1 MRRIDFLV
9 GEIDFSTLTA
19 AQFMQQ
25 DVIYFS
31 KSVKAQSVAAAITTG
46 NFGSVPI
53 VDSDL
58 KPIGIV
64 SEYDLLKA
72 MRQGKNLTEISA
84 GEIMSKPAVTVNI
97 ETSSIEVMKVLEDKH
112 LIRVPVVDQE
122 GKLVGMLARRDLMKG
137 YLQSQV
143 PAKVW
148 WM

>member
-25 DVIYFS
+25 DVVYFS
-31 KSVKAQSVAAAITTG
+31 KVVKAQSIAAAITTG

-58 KPIGIV
+58 RPIGIV

-72 MRQGKNLTEISA
+72 MRQGKNLSEISA
-84 GEIMSKPAVTVNI
+84 AEIMSKPAVTVTT
-97 ETSSIEVMKVLEDKH
+97 EAHATDVMKVLEDKH
-112 LIRVPVVDQE
+112 LIRVPVVDEE
-122 GKLVGMLARRDLMKG
+122 GKLVGMLARRDLIKG

>member
-1 MRRIDFLV
+1 MRRIDFMV
-9 GEIDFSTLTA
+9 GEKDFNTLTA
-19 AQFMQQ
+19 AQFMQE

-31 KSVKAQSVAAAITTG
+31 KSVKAQSIAAAITTG

-58 KPIGIV
+58 KPVGIV

-72 MRQGKNLTEISA
+72 MRQGKNLSEISA
-84 GEIMSKPAVTVNI
+84 AEIMSKPAVSVSVDTN
-97 ETSSIEVMKVLEDKH
+97 SMDVMKVLEDKH
-112 LIRVPVVDQE
+112 LIRVPVVDHE
-122 GKLVGMLARRDLMKG
+122 GKLAGMLARRDLMKG

>member
-31 KSVKAQSVAAAITTG
+31 KSVKAQSIAAAITTG

>member
-9 GEIDFSTLTA
+9 GEIDFSSLTA
-19 AQFMQQ
+19 AQFMTQ
-25 DVIYFS
+25 DVVYFS
-31 KSVKAQSVAAAITTG
+31 KSVKAQSIAAAITTG

-72 MRQGKNLTEISA
+72 MRMGKNLNEIYA
-84 GEIMSKPAVTVNI
+84 GEIMSKPPVTVDTEAPAAEI
-97 ETSSIEVMKVLEDKH
+97 MKVLEDKH
-112 LIRVPVVDQE
+112 LIRVPVVDTE

>member
-25 DVIYFS
+25 DVIYFA
-31 KSVKAQSVAAAITTG
+31 KSVKAQSIAAAITTG

>member
-1 MRRIDFLV
+1 MRRVDFMV
-9 GEIDFSTLTA
+9 GQTDFNTLTA

-25 DVIYFS
+25 DVVYFT
-31 KSVKAQSVAAAITTG
+31 KSVKAQSIAAALTTG

-53 VDSDL
+53 VDNDL
-58 KPIGIV
+58 RPVGIV

-72 MRQGKNLTEISA
+72 MRMGKNLGEISA
-84 GEIMSKPAVTVNI
+84 GDIMSKPAVTVAV
-97 ETSSIEVMKVLEDKH
+97 EASAADVMKVLEDKH
-112 LIRVPVVDQE
+112 LIRVPVVDHE
-122 GKLVGMLARRDLMKG
+122 GKLAGMLARRDLMKG

>member
-1 MRRIDFLV
+1 
-9 GEIDFSTLTA
+9 
-19 AQFMQQ
+19 
-25 DVIYFS
+25 
-31 KSVKAQSVAAAITTG
+31 
-46 NFGSVPI
+46 
-53 VDSDL
+53 
-58 KPIGIV
+58 
-64 SEYDLLKA
+64 
-72 MRQGKNLTEISA
+72 
-84 GEIMSKPAVTVNI
+84 MSKPAVTVNI

>member
-1 MRRIDFLV
+1 MRRIDFMV
-9 GEIDFSTLTA
+9 GQADFAALTA

-25 DVIYFS
+25 DVVYFT
-31 KSVKAQSVAAAITTG
+31 KLVKAQSIAAAITTG

-53 VDSDL
+53 VDGDL
-58 KPIGIV
+58 KPVGIV

-72 MRQGKNLTEISA
+72 MRQGKNLGEISA
-84 GEIMSKPAVTVNI
+84 GDIMTKPAITVPL
-97 ETSSIEVMKVLEDKH
+97 ETSSGDIMKVMEDKH
-112 LIRVPVVDQE
+112 LIRVAVVDQD

-143 PAKVW
+143 PDKVW

>member
-25 DVIYFS
+25 DVVYFS
-31 KSVKAQSVAAAITTG
+31 KSVRAQSIAAAITTG

-58 KPIGIV
+58 KPIGMV

-72 MRQGKNLTEISA
+72 MRQGKNLSEIYA
-84 GEIMSKPAVTVNI
+84 GEIMSKPAVAVTVD
-97 ETSSIEVMKVLEDKH
+97 SSAEEIMKVLEDKH

>member
-9 GEIDFSTLTA
+9 GEIDFSSLTA
-19 AQFMQQ
+19 AQFMTQ
-25 DVIYFS
+25 DVVYFS

-72 MRQGKNLTEISA
+72 MRMGKNLSETYA
-84 GEIMSKPAVTVNI
+84 GEIMSKPPVTVDTEAPAAEI
-97 ETSSIEVMKVLEDKH
+97 MKVLEDKH

-122 GKLVGMLARRDLMKG
+122 GKLVGMLARRDIMKG